1 MDNQSLQTTATI
13 VTMITAIAAIA
24 FGYYQFEQQLDLA
37 NLIAH
42 ANIKPLLEIRS
53 DNSNNEM
60 SVNLTNLGLGT
71 AVITSIK
78 FYRDNDV
85 NSSVYDPYK
94 LTNFPYD
101 FYTWKFAENVTYMR
115 PGEIRVMA
123 RITRGHLKN
132 IEKQPLNDNQIEGI
146 FKSWADQIS
155 GIHVKITYTDVLVEK
170 QKDIDNYLEIV

>member
-1 MDNQSLQTTATI
+1 LVRPYKKA
-13 VTMITAIAAIA
+13 
-24 FGYYQFEQQLDLA
+24 GCRDLSGSTSYK
-37 NLIAH
+37 L
-42 ANIKPLLEIRS
+42 RS

-94 LTNFPYD
+94 LINFPYD

-115 PGEIRVMA
+115 PGEIIVMA
-123 RITRGHLKN
+123 
-132 IEKQPLNDNQIEGI
+132 
-146 FKSWADQIS
+146 
-155 GIHVKITYTDVLVEK
+155 KITSAP
-170 QKDIDNYLEIV
+170 